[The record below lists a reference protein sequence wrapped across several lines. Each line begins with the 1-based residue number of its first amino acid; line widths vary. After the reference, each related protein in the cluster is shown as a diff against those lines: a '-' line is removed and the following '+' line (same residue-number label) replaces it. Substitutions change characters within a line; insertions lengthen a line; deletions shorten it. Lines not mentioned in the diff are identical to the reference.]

1 MSAPFNIFGDLDCLQ
16 SNDHELTLTLFGL
29 FFLEKK
35 ANPTNI
41 FRDPKMYLQVPILF
55 LPQRE
60 KGGDARPIGTFTGR
74 N

>member
-1 MSAPFNIFGDLDCLQ
+1 MSAPFNTYGNLDCLE
-16 SNDHELTLTLFGL
+16 SNNHELTLILFRL
-29 FFLEKK
+29 SFLEKK
-35 ANPTNI
+35 TNPTNI

-60 KGGDARPIGTFTGR
+60 KRGDARPTGTFTGR